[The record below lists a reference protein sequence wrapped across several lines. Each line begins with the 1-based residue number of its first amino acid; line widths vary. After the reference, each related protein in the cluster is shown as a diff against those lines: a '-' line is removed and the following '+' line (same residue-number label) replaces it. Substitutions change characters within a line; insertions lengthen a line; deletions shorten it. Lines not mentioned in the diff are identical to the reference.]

1 MMEIQV
7 YVISNAEV
15 QGFNANSSE
24 MSLVMCRHLLNWCEK
39 EIARSRFG
47 GLVLEDAIT
56 QRDTN
61 PVRHVS
67 YVVEGPSNSYWP

>member
-24 MSLVMCRHLLNWCEK
+24 MSLVMCRHLLNWWEK
-39 EIARSRFG
+39 EIVRSRFG
-47 GLVLEDAIT
+47 GLVLENAIT
-56 QRDTN
+56 QRDKN
-61 PVRHVS
+61 PVRNVS